1 MEHNSESDPWG
12 DSVSHNQMASVLLTQ
27 EENPYAS
34 DILPRS
40 NSVRFSDHDDVI
52 GEEAPEEDE
61 EPEDTKK
68 DDDHDNDT
76 AYKSNF
82 ASTNTNED
90 KDQLDDVDF
99 GTSNKII
106 SELSQT
112 FNSISLPK
120 NDSIDDF
127 NNNPFGES
135 ILGDDDNNPTSTSF
149 YGRDS
154 TTNGFLQ
161 SNHNQF
167 GHPYGDNE
175 ESHQHQDNGEDEDPT
190 IDVFAKAEEER
201 LRKEREREREERE
214 AEEKLVAEKEAE
226 RIKQKKSEL
235 MSALAQDDEDEN
247 SPFATTSILKVK
259 KSDEGLF
266 ANDTKKTSLDDTF
279 NEVIKAANDI
289 NPTENKRKPINL
301 SSSIVS
307 PNRKTRVFVA
317 ARGRRFGKKN
327 LFNIDD
333 KKTNV
338 TVTDDNKELK
348 SDILSD
354 HGNRVTKDNDNNNHN
369 ESNDAITNDDPLS
382 QLAKSDDKKGSD
394 NLKTNSAKEM
404 LIESLDEPLFN
415 MTKKTIISHSPVNN
429 SKDDNRLRSPSR
441 EQRGGDIFN
450 SKATLS
456 GSVAETSSSQINT
469 KKKNVLPL
477 KHLEVSVGDPIKV
490 GELTNAHVV
499 YTITSKTKSNI
510 LPKPETNV
518 VRRYRD
524 FLWLYNQ
531 LLNNHPGY
539 IVPPPPEKQVYGRF
553 DDKFIENRRLSLE
566 KMLVKIATNPEFQR
580 DYDFLLFLSSDNFA
594 EDSKDRDAIHYH
606 TANGETTTI
615 SDRVSIP
622 ESIDYSS
629 SSIINT
635 SAAESSNNSGGG
647 GFLSS
652 LSGAFSLNVSK
663 YIEND
668 QFFIDTPGYI
678 ENLDLQLRSLS
689 KTLDLILSQR
699 EDVILSLEE
708 LIITIQ
714 AFCDLEVNAD
724 LSLIFTNF
732 EELQSKTKELLE
744 RTNMTQILTIGST
757 IDEYIRLIGSIRN
770 VLDTRLKLCNNVIN
784 LQSQSSKKQKNL
796 IKIKSKFHNQL
807 DKITKYEK
815 EIEKLEND
823 ISKET
828 IRKDE
833 VSDIIRNELK
843 IFENNKI
850 SDFRS
855 MVEIYWE
862 SLCESQKELIELWES
877 FYEKCKFDDDDDG
890 HDKIIDVHG
899 ITKVKKETPV
909 SEDNKSDK

>member
-12 DSVSHNQMASVLLTQ
+12 DSFSQNQMASVLLTQ

-40 NSVRFSDHDDVI
+40 NLVRFSDHDDVI
-52 GEEAPEEDE
+52 GEEAEEE
-61 EPEDTKK
+61 EGEENEDTKK
-68 DDDHDNDT
+68 EHDDDHNDT
-76 AYKSNF
+76 TYKSNIM
-82 ASTNTNED
+82 STNSHED

-120 NDSIDDF
+120 NDSVDDY

-135 ILGDDDNNPTSTSF
+135 VLGDDDNNPTSTSF
-149 YGRDS
+149 YGHDS
-154 TTNGFLQ
+154 TANGFLQ

-167 GHPYGDNE
+167 GHPYDDNKALDE
-175 ESHQHQDNGEDEDPT
+175 NQDRDEGEYHT
-190 IDVFAKAEEER
+190 IDAFAKAEEER

-235 MSALAQDDEDEN
+235 MSALAQDDDDEN

-266 ANDTKKTSLDDTF
+266 ANDTKKTSFDDTF

-289 NPTENKRKPINL
+289 NPTENKGKPISL
-301 SSSIVS
+301 SSSVIS

-333 KKTNV
+333 KKTNATVPDNEESKADVLSV
-338 TVTDDNKELK
+338 TGI
-348 SDILSD
+348 S
-354 HGNRVTKDNDNNNHN
+354 GNNNNNNNRDN
-369 ESNDAITNDDPLS
+369 ESNNDDPLS
-382 QLAKSDDKKGSD
+382 QLAKSEDKKGSED
-394 NLKTNSAKEM
+394 LKSNSAKKM
-404 LIESLDEPLFN
+404 LIESLDEPLFS
-415 MTKKTIISHSPVNN
+415 MTKKTIIGESPM
-429 SKDDNRLRSPSR
+429 SSSIDSSRMRSPSR
-441 EQRGGDIFN
+441 EQRGSDIFN
-450 SKATLS
+450 SKAS
-456 GSVAETSSSQINT
+456 PSRAGSATETSSSQINT

-510 LPKPETNV
+510 LPKPETTV

-566 KMLVKIATNPEFQR
+566 KMLVKISTNPEFQR
-580 DYDFLLFLSSDNFA
+580 DYDFLLFLTSDNFA

-629 SSIINT
+629 ASIINT
-635 SAAESSNNSGGG
+635 SAADSSTNSSGG

-652 LSGAFSLNVSK
+652 LSGAFSLNVPK

-699 EDVILSLEE
+699 DDVILSLEE
-708 LIITIQ
+708 LITTIQ

-890 HDKIIDVHG
+890 LDKIIDVHG
-899 ITKVKKETPV
+899 ITKVKKDLL
-909 SEDNKSDK
+909 EDNESDKQ